1 MKQMICT
8 IFGFVGSAIASV
20 YGGWTSGM
28 TTLFICMAVDYV
40 AGLILAVV
48 FKKSPKSETGR
59 ATSHACFTGLLKKGM
74 IFVIVLLMHRID
86 LVIGTDYI
94 RDATVIA
101 FITNELISIAE
112 NAGLMGIKLPSV
124 ITKSIDVLQ
133 QKADKEGET

>member
-59 ATSHACFTGLLKKGM
+59 ATSHACFMGLLKKGM

-94 RDATVIA
+94 RDATVI
-101 FITNELISIAE
+101 ELISIAE

>member
-1 MKQMICT
+1 
-8 IFGFVGSAIASV
+8 
-20 YGGWTSGM
+20 
-28 TTLFICMAVDYV
+28 MAVDYV

-59 ATSHACFTGLLKKGM
+59 ATSHACFMGLLKKGM